1 MIIEFLNKLYSES
14 LEEKIQL
21 ESKYQ
26 QIKIK
31 FDKND
36 KYIQKLKK
44 SEEETTDVFSPRKQ
58 NRNIRNNIVALENEQ
73 ETLLTELEKY
83 KEKLLWI
90 NKRLE
95 EFEEA
100 IKDIK
105 KLEIQKNRISPPDQK
120 TQNQIDQSN
129 IDLYNIINPIIHKIE
144 LCTKFVEVDTV
155 RCKIELN
162 SLKHKLNEILVYSS
176 SDD

>member
-1 MIIEFLNKLYSES
+1 MIIEFINKLYSES

-31 FDKND
+31 LDRND
-36 KYIQKLKK
+36 KYIQKLKE

-73 ETLLTELEKY
+73 QTLLTELEKY
-83 KEKLLWI
+83 KEKLLWL

-95 EFEEA
+95 EFDEA
-100 IKDIK
+100 IKDTK

-120 TQNQIDQSN
+120 TQNQIDQSKM
-129 IDLYNIINPIIHKIE
+129 DLSNIINPIIHKIE
-144 LCTKFVEVDTV
+144 LCTKFIEVDTV

-162 SLKHKLNEILVYSS
+162 SLIHRLNEILVYSTP
-176 SDD
+176 DN

>member
-1 MIIEFLNKLYSES
+1 MIIEFINKLYSES

-31 FDKND
+31 LDKND
-36 KYIQKLKK
+36 KYIQKLKE

-73 ETLLTELEKY
+73 QTLLTELEKY
-83 KEKLLWI
+83 KEKLLWL

-100 IKDIK
+100 IKDTK

-120 TQNQIDQSN
+120 KQNQIDQSKM
-129 IDLYNIINPIIHKIE
+129 DLSNIIKPIIHKIE
-144 LCTKFVEVDTV
+144 LCTKFIEVDTV

-162 SLKHKLNEILVYSS
+162 SLIHRLNEILVYSTP
-176 SDD
+176 DN